1 MSTTERHPL
10 HVNLRRLAELHGP
23 DRAFVSIY
31 LSGPES
37 LSGLPDRMARIESL
51 LDDQPDELEHF
62 RRSMEMAQTWL
73 AGHDVVEPGACVF
86 ACWALDFIEGH
97 ALPVKVEDRLR
108 IDSSPFIWPLAE
120 IFDEYESYVVIVADN
135 SRARLLL
142 VRTAVPSEED
152 TVRGDV
158 KNRVKKGGWSQQRYA
173 RRREKQLEQYVKE
186 IVDGLASL
194 DEQHTFGRVILL
206 GGKETLEAIEAQLP
220 PALADKVVGR
230 KGVDVTDADQSLVA
244 EAHGLF
250 VEQERADELR
260 LLDRIRGEVLRSGL
274 GAAGGDAVLVA
285 LQNGRAD
292 DVIVDRT
299 TDLLVTRC
307 RQCDNAVANRRD
319 HCTRCKA
326 DDVFHAPLIE
336 EVTRQAELT
345 DATVEFSD
353 PDDALTR
360 LGAIAAHL
368 RW

>member
-86 ACWALDFIEGH
+86 ACWPLDFIEGH

-230 KGVDVTDADQSLVA
+230 KGVDVTDADQSKNIPNAARRTEHGKIGYSVA
-244 EAHGLF
+244 VIIARRGNVF
-250 VEQERADELR
+250 SDAPMCGT
-260 LLDRIRGEVLRSGL
+260 LLIQCRTCRIPPSSGRRS
-274 GAAGGDAVLVA
+274 V
-285 LQNGRAD
+285 N
-292 DVIVDRT
+292 
-299 TDLLVTRC
+299 C
-307 RQCDNAVANRRD
+307 RVGCAVAVEVAGQRFIACRAESSNRNSIPI
-319 HCTRCKA
+319 
-326 DDVFHAPLIE
+326 V
-336 EVTRQAELT
+336 V
-345 DATVEFSD
+345 
-353 PDDALTR
+353 
-360 LGAIAAHL
+360 
-368 RW
+368 